1 MAAATRIYLD
11 HAATS
16 WPKPEPAL
24 AAMDRFARECGSAAG
39 RGGYRSAIEAG
50 QVIETLRRELAD
62 RIHAERPECVTF
74 HPSGTAALNVAIH
87 GLLRP
92 GDHVVTTAAEH
103 NSVLRPLHQLAS
115 RGQVEWTV
123 VPCDATGRVDPQTL
137 LSAVRDQTRL
147 VAVTHASNVTGV
159 VQPLAEI
166 GQALRD
172 HPAAVLCDAAQTFG
186 YLPIDV
192 RQLGVDLLA
201 SPGHKGGQGPFGTAF
216 LYVHPRW
223 HDRIEPLTQGGT
235 GSRSESLEMPAEMPS
250 KLEPGIVNAPALA
263 GWLASL
269 REIATRPPE
278 EVTSHLRGLDWR
290 LRQGLAELPA
300 VRVFGIAATPQR
312 PGQPERP
319 RPAGRSVDAGRAADG
334 ASPPTAEAATDSLP
348 IVSLSV
354 EGLSPSDLATIL
366 DVEFG
371 IEVRA
376 GLHCAALIHAAL
388 GSDPEGTLRVS
399 GGHSTTEREVQAFL
413 DAMAE
418 ITAGMTV

>member
-115 RGQVEWTV
+115 RGQVEWTA

-137 LSAVRDQTRL
+137 LGAVRDQTRL

-172 HPAAVLCDAAQTFG
+172 HPAALLCDAAQTFG

-216 LYVHPRW
+216 LYVHPQW

-278 EVTSHLRGLDWR
+278 EVTSHLRGLDRR
-290 LRQGLAELPA
+290 LRQGLAALPA
-300 VRVFGIAATPQR
+300 VRVFGATATTEGPDHPDRQDP
-312 PGQPERP
+312 PG
-319 RPAGRSVDAGRAADG
+319 RPAGRAAGG
-334 ASPPTAEAATDSLP
+334 ASPPTDESPAVNSLP

-354 EGLSPSDLATIL
+354 EGFAPSDLATIL

-388 GSDPEGTLRVS
+388 GSVPEGTLRVS
-399 GGHSTTEREVQAFL
+399 GGHSTTESEVRAFL

>member
-24 AAMDRFARECGSAAG
+24 AAMDRFARACGAAAG
-39 RGGYRSAIEAG
+39 RGGYRSAVEAG

-62 RIHAERPECVTF
+62 RIHAERPDCVTF

-103 NSVLRPLHQLAS
+103 NSVLRPLHHLTS
-115 RGQVEWTV
+115 RGQLEWTV

-137 LSAVRDQTRL
+137 LGAVRDHTRL
-147 VAVTHASNVTGV
+147 VAVSHASNVTGV

-250 KLEPGIVNAPALA
+250 KLEPGIVNVPALA
-263 GWLASL
+263 GWLASHRL
-269 REIATRPPE
+269 VATRPPE
-278 EVTSHLRGLDWR
+278 QVTSHLRDLDRR
-290 LRQGLAELPA
+290 LRQGLAALPA
-300 VRVFGIAATPQR
+300 VRIFGTAASPQR
-312 PGQPERP
+312 PDQP
-319 RPAGRSVDAGRAADG
+319 GRRADSG
-334 ASPPTAEAATDSLP
+334 PNTGTVSPPAPETDTGSLP
-348 IVSLSV
+348 IVSLGI
-354 EGLSPSDLATIL
+354 EGWSPGDLATIL

-376 GLHCAALIHAAL
+376 GLHCAALIHSAL
-388 GSDPEGTLRVS
+388 GSAPEGTLRVS
-399 GGHSTTEREVQAFL
+399 GGHSTTDREIQAFL
-413 DAMAE
+413 DAMGE
-418 ITAGMTV
+418 ITAGMPL